1 MYWIFRPQKE
11 QQEAMEHFVN
21 FVSLPTG
28 YVITMLLSLEPE
40 SLYECIQSCMI
51 FVIFLFQVQQAA
63 LLFASACSLP
73 WWWTRCRIS
82 SYTHVHL
89 ICWNESD
96 RDIWIRG
103 CWLGP
108 GLLDTEWLALD
119 IDRAKLLFWGPPPAE
134 WTVLSGVLL
143 DPIAFWATERANH
156 KRYLLYIL
164 YTFF

>member
-1 MYWIFRPQKE
+1 MLIAISKAIIEESAKCTGFSDLKKE

-73 WWWTRCRIS
+73 CSLSFI
-82 SYTHVHL
+82 
-89 ICWNESD
+89 
-96 RDIWIRG
+96 
-103 CWLGP
+103 
-108 GLLDTEWLALD
+108 LLMDQVSN
-119 IDRAKLLFWGPPPAE
+119 F
-134 WTVLSGVLL
+134 
-143 DPIAFWATERANH
+143 
-156 KRYLLYIL
+156 
-164 YTFF
+164 